1 MNTQGLTSDNS
12 EFKLSDESFLVLTT
26 GSIVDQNGKDYSD
39 VGKGISPDMKVTTN
53 QLADYINAVRNKL
66 SSIE

>member
-1 MNTQGLTSDNS
+1 
-12 EFKLSDESFLVLTT
+12 LTT

-39 VGKGISPDMKVTTN
+39 VGKGISPNMKVTTN